1 MTQPKIPFIFLS
13 PIPKFFKDKGFLKN
27 PKNAAFILW
36 CFERCSYEAREII
49 HDNQKI
55 TLQPYQFV
63 FGRVTCSE
71 ETGLTEDEVRTQQ
84 KRYENLFYLKKAP
97 NKTPSRFTI
106 YEWSTE
112 LFCNINPQVNHQVT
126 PKSPPSPP
134 PQTRTREPIELKE
147 LTEQEGVSVV
157 GSFSCLEGLG
167 LSVPDVEKL
176 MKYKVADV
184 ERAVQAMKES
194 KKTIGS
200 VMGFLISALTRKF
213 QPKSAPNIEISEL
226 AKSNRDKLMHF
237 RKQEESKLKIKD
249 LDIKDFTDHA
259 MFGPVRIPYEMEW
272 PQFKELVM
280 NTMERFNII
289 PRQIPKMAQV
299 VEEGK
304 IVHLQ
309 SAGAVGQGI
318 LEKLE
323 IKK

>member
-1 MTQPKIPFIFLS
+1 MTQHKIPFIFLS
-13 PIPKFFKDKGFLKN
+13 PIPKFFKDKGLLKN
-27 PKNAAFILW
+27 PKNAAFLLW
-36 CFERCSYEAREII
+36 CFERCSYEPREVI

-55 TLQPYQFV
+55 TLQPYQFI

-112 LFCNINPQVNHQVT
+112 CFSNINPQVITQAT

-147 LTEQEGVSVV
+147 LTEQKAVAVV
-157 GSFSCLEGLG
+157 GSFSCLNGLV
-167 LSVPDVEKL
+167 LSDEDIEKL
-176 MKYKVADV
+176 QIFPEVDVA
-184 ERAVQAMKES
+184 RAVQVLRES
-194 KKTIGS
+194 KKKIDS
-200 VMGFLISALTRKF
+200 PMGFLLSAIEKKF
-213 QPKSAPNIEISEL
+213 QPKSQPQVQLSEV
-226 AKSNRDKLMHF
+226 AKSNRDKLMHL
-237 RKQEESKLKIKD
+237 KKHEAEKLKVKD
-249 LDIKDFTDHA
+249 LEIRDCADHG
-259 MFGPVRIPYEMEW
+259 MFGPVKIPYEMEW

-280 NTMERFNII
+280 NAMERFNII
-289 PRQIPKMAQV
+289 PRQAPKISQV

-309 SAGAVGQGI
+309 NAGNVGQVI

-323 IKK
+323 IK